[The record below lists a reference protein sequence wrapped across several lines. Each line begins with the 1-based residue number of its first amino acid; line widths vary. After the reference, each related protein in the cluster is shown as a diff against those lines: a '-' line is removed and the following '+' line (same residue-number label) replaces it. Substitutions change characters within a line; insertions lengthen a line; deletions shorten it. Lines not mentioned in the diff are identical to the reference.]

1 VNWRTGDPEQAARYA
16 QRFADLEASGAKV
29 HGEADFV
36 ASFDPSSVLDAG
48 CGTGRVAI
56 ELARRGF
63 DVCGADRD
71 AAMLDV
77 ARRAA
82 PHLSWVEGDLG
93 DPLFDLGRRFAV
105 VVAAGNVLL
114 FVTPGTEGEVVRT
127 LARHVQPGGLLIAGF
142 QLHGIGVDAYDA
154 LTTTAGLSLVER
166 FATWDRQP
174 FTGGEYAVSVHRAA
188 STG

>member
-1 VNWRTGDPEQAARYA
+1 LNWRPGDTEQAQRYA
-16 QRFADLEASGAKV
+16 QRFADLEAAGTNV

-36 ASFDPSSVLDAG
+36 ASYAPASVLDAG

-63 DVCGADRD
+63 DVCGIDRD
-71 AAMLDV
+71 GPMLGV
-77 ARRAA
+77 ARSQA
-82 PHLSWVEGDLG
+82 PELTWVNGDLA
-93 DPLFDLGRRFAV
+93 DPSLDLGRRFAL

-127 LARHVQPGGLLIAGF
+127 MARHLDTGGLLVAGF
-142 QLHGIGVDAYDA
+142 QLHTLGVARYDE
-154 LTTTAGLSLVER
+154 LTAAAGLSLVER

-174 FTGGEYAVSVHRAA
+174 FAGGDYAVSVHRR
-188 STG
+188 S